1 MGIISCMGEDYT
13 APEIDIQSDSSA
25 TNLIDDEIPT
35 GQTIKSYLNS
45 NLVEGDITVSSG
57 FTLEHKKIKKYMRVV
72 SVEYK
77 GSITPSSTG
86 WFTIGNIANSAMRPV
101 NQFDIFAVDNNSS
114 TSALGCQVRISTDGD
129 IKVYSFAANKA
140 LRPIILA
147 TYIV

>member
-1 MGIISCMGEDYT
+1 MGVISQNGIDY
-13 APEIDIQSDSSA
+13 PVPSVPVQSNGSA
-25 TNLIDDEIPT
+25 TDLTNAAVPT

-86 WFTIGNIANSAMRPV
+86 WVTIGNIANSAMRPV
-101 NQFDIFAVDNNSS
+101 NQFDVFAVDNNSS
-114 TSALGCQVRISTDGD
+114 TSAIGCQVRISTDGD